1 MTFSSSLSKE
11 DIKAF
16 VNDLAQCIRKEASAM
31 SAVNMAVLRKKS
43 AGSAVAAFRFD
54 PNKMAIWLMAG
65 LLDVVDRLYV
75 LSDKGERPSLL
86 PIRRS
91 LQMIVDNMKIF
102 RAYIKC

>member
-1 MTFSSSLSKE
+1 MIWHSVFEK
-11 DIKAF
+11 KHR
-16 VNDLAQCIRKEASAM
+16 QCLQASIWWYFW
-31 SAVNMAVLRKKS
+31 KKS
-43 AGSAVAAFRFD
+43 AGSAAAAFRFD

-91 LQMIVDNMKIF
+91 LQMIIDNMKTF
-102 RAYIKC
+102 SQVYIKC